1 MDHQLQKYKEK
12 IRIYKPSILI
22 NLIIRWI
29 MVEFLW
35 QNQSKKLVVENLQQ
49 ILITGKASCKTEWQ
63 GSTKNNLINLSYPN
77 REEN

>member
-22 NLIIRWI
+22 SLIIRWI
-29 MVEFLW
+29 MVEFPW

-49 ILITGKASCKTEWQ
+49 ILITEKASCKTEWQ
-63 GSTKNNLINLSYPN
+63 ESTKNNLINLSYPN
-77 REEN
+77 QEEN

>member
-12 IRIYKPSILI
+12 IRIYKLLTRI

-29 MVEFLW
+29 MVEFPW

-49 ILITGKASCKTEWQ
+49 IPITEKASCKTEWQ